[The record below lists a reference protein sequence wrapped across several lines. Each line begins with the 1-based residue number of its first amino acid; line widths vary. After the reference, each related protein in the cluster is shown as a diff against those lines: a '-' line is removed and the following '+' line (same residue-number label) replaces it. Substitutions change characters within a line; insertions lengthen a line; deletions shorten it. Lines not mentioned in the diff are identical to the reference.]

1 MMKYQLV
8 NTHLISFLWNYFLW
22 NLMKLYIMIIAWYSM
37 QFFIRIS
44 KFLLFNNIF
53 VLNCYFYLVWGI
65 LLFHIFFL
73 FMSLH
78 NFFFSFHHI
87 SLKNSILL
95 LILKQ
100 FFSNI
105 IMFHIILIHN
115 FIKPSLL
122 LLSNLINQLNLK
134 SLLSQRA
141 VSQDDSIL
149 TSTRNSSFKLSYRI
163 HRENQRQ

>member
-1 MMKYQLV
+1 MHSSSWNLWLLAIKTACIFEHNLYVYIVSNFMMMKYQLI

-37 QFFIRIS
+37 QFFIRIL

-122 LLSNLINQLNLK
+122 LLSNLINQSNVML
-134 SLLSQRA
+134 
-141 VSQDDSIL
+141 
-149 TSTRNSSFKLSYRI
+149 
-163 HRENQRQ
+163 